1 MTWLQVIWR
10 SHCGIVEEDPVVD
23 VDMVELV
30 VDIVELDPVVDVD
43 MVELVVDIVELDD
56 LKLVVLS

>member
-30 VDIVELDPVVDVD
+30 VDIVELD
-43 MVELVVDIVELDD
+43 D
-56 LKLVVLS
+56 LKLVVDGPEAVALSS